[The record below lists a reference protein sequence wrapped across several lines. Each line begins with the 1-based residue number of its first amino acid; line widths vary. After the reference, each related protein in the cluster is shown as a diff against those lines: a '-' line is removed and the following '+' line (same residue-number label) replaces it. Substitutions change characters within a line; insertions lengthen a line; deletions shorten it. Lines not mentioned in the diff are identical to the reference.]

1 MEDRYD
7 RQMRIPGWGIA
18 GQKILRSKTV
28 LVAGAGGLGSSSSM
42 LLTSAGIGHLKIVD
56 RDVVEPTNLNRQLLH
71 WQGDVGSSKVG
82 SALTKLCGLNP
93 DVTVEAIEVDIG
105 KTNVGSLL
113 AGVDGIVDALDNFE
127 TRYLLN
133 REAIRLG
140 MPLFHGSIY
149 GLEGR
154 ATTIIPGK
162 TPCLRCIYESGP
174 KPGVFPVAGPVPSVI
189 GSIQALEVIKYFL
202 GIGNGLYGRLLI
214 FDGEDMVFSEIAV
227 ERNPNC
233 PDCRDLRPSV

>member
-7 RQMRIPGWGIA
+7 RQMRIPGWGIV
-18 GQKILRSKTV
+18 GQENLQSRTV

-42 LLTSAGIGHLKIVD
+42 LLSAAGIGHLKIVD
-56 RDVVEPTNLNRQLLH
+56 RDVVEPTNLNRQILH
-71 WQGDVGSSKVG
+71 WQADIDSPKIE
-82 SALTKLCGLNP
+82 SALTKLRGLNP
-93 DVTVEAIEVDIG
+93 DVNVEGIEVDIG
-105 KTNVGSLL
+105 RDNVGSLL
-113 AGVDGIVDALDNFE
+113 SGVDGIVDALDNFE

-133 REAIRLG
+133 LEAIRLG
-140 MPLFHGSIY
+140 IPLFHGSIY
-149 GLEGR
+149 GFEGR
-154 ATTIIPGK
+154 ATTISPGK

-202 GIGNGLYGRLLI
+202 GVGTSLCGRLLI
-214 FDGEDMVFSEIAV
+214 FDGEDMVFSEVAI

-233 PDCRDLRPSV
+233 PDCRDLRPIV